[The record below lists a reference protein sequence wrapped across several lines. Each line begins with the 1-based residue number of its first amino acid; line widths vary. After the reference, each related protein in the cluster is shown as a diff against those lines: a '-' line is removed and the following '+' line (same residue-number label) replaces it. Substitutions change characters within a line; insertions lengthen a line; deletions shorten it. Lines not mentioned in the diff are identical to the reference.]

1 LIVVEVPVQCHQST
15 SIERERERERERESI
30 REVCDLLVGGGEEHW
45 RRIVFVDVN
54 VGLAYKF
61 LRVTREVIDDGMVP
75 LS

>member
-1 LIVVEVPVQCHQST
+1 MSV
-15 SIERERERERERESI
+15 SI